1 MLRTMLDLECDHC
14 GNPFTAYGVCVLP
27 VDGAIFTAAMLRHEA
42 NQRGWTRR
50 KTVSGLSDLCGRCK
64 KTHTKLKKG
73 GA

>member
-1 MLRTMLDLECDHC
+1 
-14 GNPFTAYGVCVLP
+14 
-27 VDGAIFTAAMLRHEA
+27 MLRHEA